1 MSSNAK
7 KIPKLLGILL
17 LLGGSV
23 ILGKLFFVPLSQEII
38 YFTNHR
44 SQNDSTSELQPP
56 NTDYAIVIPKI
67 GAAAPIVKDV
77 DPLDSIIYQKALT
90 KGVAHAKGTAN
101 PGENGSIFLFAHSS
115 ADLFTASKY
124 NSVFYL
130 VHHLDDGDEIKLWYQ
145 GKEYRYQVIQK
156 NYVNPTEVYY
166 LNKKSSVET
175 LILMTC
181 WPPGTTYNRL
191 IIVAKPLVL

>member
-23 ILGKLFFVPLSQEII
+23 ILGKLFFVPLSQEIT

-130 VHHLDDGDEIKLWYQ
+130 VHHLSQGDEIKLWYQ
-145 GKEYRYQVIQK
+145 GIEHRYQVSSK
-156 NYVNPTEVYY
+156 EYVEASQVEYLTE
-166 LNKKSSVET
+166 KSSAEILT
-175 LILMTC
+175 LMTC
-181 WPPGTTYNRL
+181 WPPGTTIRRL
-191 IIVAKPLVL
+191 VIQATKLN